1 MYVKAASRAAVTF
14 NEKGG
19 RRGRL
24 FCGLKVR
31 VESDAG
37 HKGSRSLETI
47 EVHHLV
53 PGSHEVANKFLLAVD
68 TGINFGQ
75 GAEF

>member
-1 MYVKAASRAAVTF
+1 MAATRAADTY

-24 FCGLKVR
+24 FCGLKFR
-31 VESDAG
+31 VCAG
-37 HKGSRSLETI
+37 GNKGRRFSETVQ
-47 EVHHLV
+47 VHHLV
-53 PGSHEVANKFLLAVD
+53 PSSHEVANEFLLAVGA
-68 TGINFGQ
+68 GIDFGQ

>member
-19 RRGRL
+19 PCGRL
-24 FCGLKVR
+24 FCGLKFR
-31 VESDAG
+31 VCAEG
-37 HKGSRSLETI
+37 HKGRRFSESVQ
-47 EVHHLV
+47 VHHLV
-53 PGSHEVANKFLLAVD
+53 PGSHEIANEFLLAVG
-68 TGINFGQ
+68 TGIDFGQ